1 MRRPPRSTR
10 SDTLVPYTTLFRAEK
25 QRVFDPDGVR
35 IAFTGGADCN
45 DHQRIYAVL
54 GKVLAQLPN
63 LILMHGATPT
73 GAERIAACWARDRG
87 VPQDP
92 SRTDWNRHTTAAPVQ
107 GNDAMRDKMARGV
120 LVFPGP
126 RITDTPT

>member
-54 GKVLAQLPN
+54 DKVLAQLPN

-87 VPQDP
+87 DRKSTRPELQ
-92 SRTDWNRHTTAAPVQ
+92 SL
-107 GNDAMRDKMARGV
+107 MRISYA
-120 LVFPGP
+120 VFCLKKKILTENNE
-126 RITDTPT
+126 RFRKL